1 MNSLPPY
8 KLVDEN
14 TDLKIPAD
22 YDPLLNG
29 TFEEYI
35 QITEKINPGKRR
47 SFNTIPNQETRD
59 IQVSGLVLNWSKDL
73 SRSKLQ
79 ALLERVNIENLSLYA
94 DTIVINTHLR
104 FPQTNVTIY
113 ARRLIIGEGGRI
125 ETTPSAFIN
134 PYPSGE
140 GLPKDRSPNSRTN
153 SGITHNEDPSRDWVP
168 WNDPFVRFNP
178 VPVEQRPIYPTYRG
192 ADGDNAGDINLFV
205 KTAQYP
211 KGEICFLLNGAN
223 GQNGE
228 KGGLKER
235 ISSAE
240 VPVTW
245 EKVLTAVK
253 DFAPIGGPLN
263 DESRWAFAPG
273 MKAELE
279 AGSVYYTNVLINHPD
294 KFEKKKTAIFG
305 DGKIEN
311 QDNGLDAYASGDG
324 GDGGAGGTLRIIHPA
339 LCPQY
344 ENKGGN
350 PGISEKTAGSAKAK
364 ESKKLRK
371 RYNVCSRRVSN
382 AEMIA
387 EMNYGALELE
397 SRDGYS
403 AKGQDGLRG
412 KDGELEMLAAQAA
425 QWLHP
430 YLLKTVMQYAK
441 DTWLTGDRRPGK
453 WLLTKYQ
460 AAFREYGTKQAN
472 DPIASR

>member
-1 MNSLPPY
+1 MNALTQY

-14 TDLKIPAD
+14 TDLKLAVD
-22 YDPLLNG
+22 YDPLLKD
-29 TFEEYI
+29 TFDEHI
-35 QITEKINPGKRR
+35 QITEKINPGKRP

-59 IQVSGLVLNWSKDL
+59 IHVSGLVLNWSKDL
-73 SRSKLQ
+73 SRSKLK
-79 ALLERVNIENLSLYA
+79 ALMERVNIENLYLYA

-113 ARRLIIGEGGRI
+113 ARRLIIGQGGKI
-125 ETTPSAFIN
+125 ETTPTPFSN
-134 PYPSGE
+134 PYPFGE
-140 GLPKDRSPNSRTN
+140 GLPKDRSPNSKTN
-153 SGITHNEDPSRDWVP
+153 SGITEHDDPSYDWLP
-168 WNDPFVRFNP
+168 WDDPFVRINP
-178 VPVEQRPIYPTYRG
+178 VPVDQRPIYPAYRG
-192 ADGDNAGDINLFV
+192 ADGDDGGDINLFV

-211 KGEICFLLNGAN
+211 KEEICFLMNGAN

-235 ISSAE
+235 VSSSD

-253 DFAPIGGPLN
+253 DFGPIGGPLN

-273 MKAELE
+273 MKTELQD
-279 AGSVYYTNVLINHPD
+279 GSVYYTSVSISHPD
-294 KFEKKKTAIFG
+294 KFEKHKTVIFG
-305 DGKIEN
+305 NGKVEN

-324 GDGGAGGTLRIIHPA
+324 GNGGAGGTLRVTHPS
-339 LCPQY
+339 LSPSY

-350 PGISEKTAGSAKAK
+350 PGISEEIAGSTKTK

-387 EMNYGALELE
+387 EMNYGARELE

-412 KDGELEMLAAQAA
+412 KEGEVEMLAAQAA

-430 YLLKTVMQYAK
+430 YLLKTVVQYAK
-441 DTWLTGDRRPGK
+441 DAWLAGDRRPGK

-460 AAFREYGTKQAN
+460 AAFREYGNKQ
-472 DPIASR
+472 DSDGIASR